1 MPQQCTWHAEPL
13 SAWVTKVSA
22 GRAWPLHYNRKQAG
36 APQKRTRASRRC
48 HTRMSERRIAKP
60 GINRIFLALAIGL
73 GAWVSAVWAQAP
85 PPPNPPPEQKLLLL
99 VNMVRQ
105 NAGLEKLQWD
115 AKLAQAAQA
124 HARALAAH
132 GDLSHQFPGEADL
145 TERVAVTGARFSAA
159 AENVAVADD
168 VEEVHLAL
176 MASSGHRANIM
187 SPEYNAVGIAVARAG
202 SRTYVT
208 EDFARVFPVYSPQQF
223 RDGVTAAFNQIRRS
237 HHLAL
242 IDSHPDSGLDA
253 EACKGDGDSRLVLQG
268 VSSATRAAMFT
279 ANQPSDLPATMRQ
292 AAEDMSLRR
301 MNIGVC
307 FRSDPHSKVGK
318 FWVLVAFF
326 QTK

>member
-1 MPQQCTWHAEPL
+1 M
-13 SAWVTKVSA
+13 
-22 GRAWPLHYNRKQAG
+22 
-36 APQKRTRASRRC
+36 
-48 HTRMSERRIAKP
+48 
-60 GINRIFLALAIGL
+60 NRIVVATVWLALALAGM
-73 GAWVSAVWAQAP
+73 AQAP
-85 PPPNPPPEQKLLLL
+85 EAPSPEQQLLTLL
-99 VNMVRQ
+99 NLERQ
-105 NAGLEKLQWD
+105 HAHLTVLQWD

-124 HARALAAH
+124 HAQKLAAH
-132 GDLSHQFPGEADL
+132 RDLSHQFPGEADL

-187 SPEYNAVGIAVARAG
+187 SPEYNAVGIAVAPVGNRI
-202 SRTYVT
+202 YVT
-208 EDFARVFPVYSPQQF
+208 EDFARVLPVYSPQQF
-223 RDGVTAAFNQIRRS
+223 RDGVIAAFNQIRRS
-237 HHLAL
+237 HRLAL

-253 EACKGDGDSRLVLQG
+253 EACKGNGDPRLVLQG
-268 VSSATRAAMFT
+268 FSSATRATMFT
-279 ANQPSDLPATMRQ
+279 ANQPSDLPSTMRQ

-307 FRSDPHSKVGK
+307 FRSDPHTKVGK